1 MKKPQPTSDEYAKSM
16 LNKLDNDPVLKTYI
30 PLNYKAS
37 DGGKEI
43 AEEATRSWLL
53 NNSSIM
59 LAIFGDYGSGKTVL
73 CKKIC
78 FDLFSD
84 FISGKNKKFL
94 PIFID
99 AKDFSSKSSLLEH
112 QNFSK
117 ILKKYCPVFVAEEK
131 NYSYIIILRWF
142 RRTDKTKQKCGSSV
156 FG

>member
-1 MKKPQPTSDEYAKSM
+1 VKNLQPTSDEYANLM
-16 LNKLDNDPVLKTYI
+16 LNKLDNDPVLKTCI

-84 FISGKNKKFL
+84 FISGKNKKYL
-94 PIFID
+94 PIFIE
-99 AKDFSSKSSLLEH
+99 AKDLYSKSSLIED
-112 QNFSK
+112 QDFSK
-117 ILKKYCPVFVAEEK
+117 VLKKYYPAIFLVA
-131 NYSYIIILRWF
+131 
-142 RRTDKTKQKCGSSV
+142 G
-156 FG
+156 